1 MVPPSPVRS
10 PGAWCRVVGEMDS
23 WLDSVLCGKEG
34 RVKAP
39 KGPSGQAATAASL
52 WLLIIVIRRHF
63 FHLRSISLA
72 HGEGRFLPLAE
83 FHLLK
88 GLASEGSL
96 CNPICTMG
104 C

>member
-1 MVPPSPVRS
+1 MQ
-10 PGAWCRVVGEMDS
+10 
-23 WLDSVLCGKEG
+23 G
-34 RVKAP
+34 RGQSEAH
-39 KGPSGQAATAASL
+39 KGPSSQATAAASL
-52 WLLIIVIRRHF
+52 WLLIIVIGRHF
-63 FHLRSISLA
+63 FHLQSISLA
-72 HGEGRFLPLAE
+72 HGEGRLLPLAE

>member
-1 MVPPSPVRS
+1 MRWVSGWTQS
-10 PGAWCRVVGEMDS
+10 G
-23 WLDSVLCGKEG
+23 G
-34 RVKAP
+34 RKRAEP
-39 KGPSGQAATAASL
+39 RPQGSLGPCSTAASL
-52 WLLIIVIRRHF
+52 WLLMIVIGMHF
-63 FHLRSISLA
+63 FHLVSISLA
-72 HGEGRFLPLAE
+72 HGEGRILPLAE